1 MNLIKQAFEELLG
14 LFVDDGS
21 LALHLVLLIAA
32 VTLAVKFASLSPL
45 FGALAILAGCLVILV
60 VSLRKK
66 ARGQ

>member
-21 LALHLVLLIAA
+21 LALHLVLLIAL

-45 FGALAILAGCLVILV
+45 LGALAILAGCLVILV

-66 ARGQ
+66 ARGE